1 MNIYT
6 QHFTAQCASNSRLV
20 AYALTIESHVTIMVE
35 DIQAEVG
42 KLKSGYHEV
51 FADQLFAR
59 FGGRQTMTA
68 HHHGTDIT
76 TVRP

>member
-6 QHFTAQCASNSRLV
+6 QYFTAECASNKRNVSYKLV
-20 AYALTIESHVTIMVE
+20 IESHVTIMVE
-35 DIQAEVG
+35 QIQSEVA
-42 KLKSGYHEV
+42 KLTSGYHEE
-51 FADQLFAR
+51 FADALFAR
-59 FGGRQTMTA
+59 FGGRQTLMA